1 MPSRSAA
8 PGADSQGLQS
18 HQWSH
23 ARPTPF
29 TASRCPRHPAA
40 HVAPPEA
47 SPHRAAEPAPPTTLP
62 KVINKGA
69 APRPPRPWHQ
79 HEADPGAQKQK
90 YAQNC
95 NFFAIAN
102 CREAS
107 KRGLT
112 PGKAANRT
120 HSGPFPP
127 RGGRKGV
134 RNRKKSCTEV
144 GIFVSAKR
152 IVATEQFLRKTRVP
166 SMPIRPSSSTEPQ
179 RIDHTST
186 HALTLGKDPPLAR
199 LKNATSEEKR
209 WQNKP
214 NSRKLLKASSLQ
226 SFEGRTWGSIVNN
239 WSNTTL
245 DCYKNT
251 MLNCD
256 HTRKYKERNGAF
268 FC

>member
-8 PGADSQGLQS
+8 PGADSQGPQS

-95 NFFAIAN
+95 NFFA
-102 CREAS
+102 
-107 KRGLT
+107 
-112 PGKAANRT
+112 
-120 HSGPFPP
+120 
-127 RGGRKGV
+127 
-134 RNRKKSCTEV
+134 
-144 GIFVSAKR
+144 KR
-152 IVATEQFLRKTRVP
+152 IVVTEQFLRKTRVP

-186 HALTLGKDPPLAR
+186 HALTLGKDPALAR
-199 LKNATSEEKR
+199 PKNATSGEKR
-209 WQNKP
+209 WAK
-214 NSRKLLKASSLQ
+214 
-226 SFEGRTWGSIVNN
+226 
-239 WSNTTL
+239 
-245 DCYKNT
+245 
-251 MLNCD
+251 
-256 HTRKYKERNGAF
+256 
-268 FC
+268 

>member
-1 MPSRSAA
+1 MIPQYSWRCDGMRVRAPTDAASEKARDRGKAKRQYAAQQMDLPSRTDASNRKHFLPSRSAA
-8 PGADSQGLQS
+8 PDADSQGLQS

-95 NFFAIAN
+95 NFFA
-102 CREAS
+102 
-107 KRGLT
+107 
-112 PGKAANRT
+112 
-120 HSGPFPP
+120 
-127 RGGRKGV
+127 
-134 RNRKKSCTEV
+134 
-144 GIFVSAKR
+144 KR
-152 IVATEQFLRKTRVP
+152 IVVTEQFLRKTRVP

-186 HALTLGKDPPLAR
+186 HALTLGKDPALAR

-209 WQNKP
+209 WAK
-214 NSRKLLKASSLQ
+214 
-226 SFEGRTWGSIVNN
+226 
-239 WSNTTL
+239 
-245 DCYKNT
+245 
-251 MLNCD
+251 
-256 HTRKYKERNGAF
+256 
-268 FC
+268 

>member
-1 MPSRSAA
+1 MIPQYSWRCGGMRVRAPTDAASEKARDRGEAKRQYAAQQMDLPSRTDASNRKHFLPSRSAA
-8 PGADSQGLQS
+8 PDADSQGLQS

-62 KVINKGA
+62 KVISKGA
-69 APRPPRPWHQ
+69 APRLPRPWHQ

-95 NFFAIAN
+95 NFF
-102 CREAS
+102 
-107 KRGLT
+107 
-112 PGKAANRT
+112 
-120 HSGPFPP
+120 
-127 RGGRKGV
+127 
-134 RNRKKSCTEV
+134 
-144 GIFVSAKR
+144 AKR

-186 HALTLGKDPPLAR
+186 HALTLGKDPALAR

-209 WQNKP
+209 WAK
-214 NSRKLLKASSLQ
+214 
-226 SFEGRTWGSIVNN
+226 
-239 WSNTTL
+239 
-245 DCYKNT
+245 
-251 MLNCD
+251 
-256 HTRKYKERNGAF
+256 
-268 FC
+268 

>member
-134 RNRKKSCTEV
+134 RNRKKVAQKSDFCFCETDRRNGAVLAKDACVFNANQAEQQHGTTGHRPCKHSCPHPWQR
-144 GIFVSAKR
+144 SRA
-152 IVATEQFLRKTRVP
+152 
-166 SMPIRPSSSTEPQ
+166 SSTEKCN
-179 RIDHTST
+179 I
-186 HALTLGKDPPLAR
+186 
-199 LKNATSEEKR
+199 
-209 WQNKP
+209 
-214 NSRKLLKASSLQ
+214 
-226 SFEGRTWGSIVNN
+226 
-239 WSNTTL
+239 
-245 DCYKNT
+245 
-251 MLNCD
+251 
-256 HTRKYKERNGAF
+256 
-268 FC
+268 

>member
-1 MPSRSAA
+1 MIPQYSWRCDGMRVRAPTDAASEKARDRGEAKRQYAAQQMDLPSRTDASNRKHFLPSRSAA
-8 PGADSQGLQS
+8 PDADSQGLQS

-69 APRPPRPWHQ
+69 APRLPRPWHQ

-95 NFFAIAN
+95 NFFA
-102 CREAS
+102 
-107 KRGLT
+107 
-112 PGKAANRT
+112 
-120 HSGPFPP
+120 
-127 RGGRKGV
+127 
-134 RNRKKSCTEV
+134 
-144 GIFVSAKR
+144 KR
-152 IVATEQFLRKTRVP
+152 IVVTEQFLRKTRVP

-186 HALTLGKDPPLAR
+186 HALTLGKDPALAR
-199 LKNATSEEKR
+199 PKNATSEEKR
-209 WQNKP
+209 WAK
-214 NSRKLLKASSLQ
+214 
-226 SFEGRTWGSIVNN
+226 
-239 WSNTTL
+239 
-245 DCYKNT
+245 
-251 MLNCD
+251 
-256 HTRKYKERNGAF
+256 
-268 FC
+268 

>member
-1 MPSRSAA
+1 MIPQYSWRCGGMRVRAPTDAASEKARDQGEAKRQYAAQQMDLPSRTDASNRKHFLCRPAA
-8 PGADSQGLQS
+8 PLQEPTRRVPKATNGV
-18 HQWSH
+18 

-40 HVAPPEA
+40 HVAPPGA
-47 SPHRAAEPAPPTTLP
+47 SPHRAAEPAPPATLP
-62 KVINKGA
+62 KFAHKGA

-134 RNRKKSCTEV
+134 RNRKK
-144 GIFVSAKR
+144 
-152 IVATEQFLRKTRVP
+152 VAQKSEFLFLRNGSSQRSNSCERHVCLQCQSGRAAARNHSASTIQALMP
-166 SMPIRPSSSTEPQ
+166 S
-179 RIDHTST
+179 
-186 HALTLGKDPPLAR
+186 PLAKIPR
-199 LKNATSEEKR
+199 
-209 WQNKP
+209 
-214 NSRKLLKASSLQ
+214 
-226 SFEGRTWGSIVNN
+226 
-239 WSNTTL
+239 
-245 DCYKNT
+245 
-251 MLNCD
+251 
-256 HTRKYKERNGAF
+256 
-268 FC
+268 